1 MRRAVYA
8 AFCLSLSLPLSP
20 AKADWPQWRGP
31 NRDGHAVGAKL
42 PAKWPEK
49 APSAKWTAP
58 VGEGYGGAAAAGG
71 KVFVMGRKPVTLL
84 GYDFSIER
92 CLCFDADTGK
102 QAWAIEYVQT
112 FRPPA
117 QPGIGKGPN
126 STPTVD
132 RDRVYMFGLG
142 GMLHCIEIATG
153 EVLWKHDCRAEFWG
167 VKFLEGLGDD
177 AWFPPCGVAT
187 SPLVVGD
194 TVVVSVGG
202 PKAGAVT
209 AFDRNT
215 GNIVWKALDDRGSYA
230 SPLTATLG
238 GAKQV
243 VAMTGT
249 RMVGIGGAD
258 HKLLW
263 EVPYKAHLEQ
273 TIITP
278 LVWKDLVIHGGD
290 GRPTYA
296 VRVTESG
303 GRFTAEQVWKNEDL
317 KEYMVNPVAFG
328 DHLIGYDTRANK
340 LVCLALET
348 GETVWTSPRITG
360 KQFSI
365 VIAGDVALVL
375 NSEGE
380 LYIVRASPKEFE
392 QLAKW
397 KVSGQV
403 TWSHL
408 AVAGNRLYVKDQ
420 DTLHCYEL

>member
-1 MRRAVYA
+1 MIRLLIAT
-8 AFCLSLSLPLSP
+8 FSLLVSLP
-20 AKADWPQWRGP
+20 AAAADWPQWRGP
-31 NRDGHAVGAKL
+31 NRDGHAIGAKL
-42 PAKWPEK
+42 PAKWPAE
-49 APSAKWTAP
+49 APAAKWTAP
-58 VGEGYGGAAAAGG
+58 VGEGYGGAAAAAG
-71 KVFVMGRKPVTLL
+71 KVFVMGRQAVPVL

-102 QAWAIEYVQT
+102 QVWAVEYVQT
-112 FRPPA
+112 FRPPS

-132 RDRVYMFGLG
+132 RDRVYMLGLG

-153 EVLWKHDCRAEFWG
+153 KVLWKRDCRAEFWG
-167 VKFLEGLGDD
+167 VKFSEALGDD
-177 AWFPPCGVAT
+177 AWFPPCGCAT
-187 SPLVVGD
+187 SPLVDGD
-194 TVVVSVGG
+194 TVVISVGG
-202 PKAGAVT
+202 PKAGSVT

-215 GNIVWKALDDRGSYA
+215 GKIVWKALDDRSSYA
-230 SPLTATLG
+230 SPLSATLRG
-238 GAKQV
+238 VKQI

-258 HKLLW
+258 HKVLW
-263 EVPYKAHLEQ
+263 EAPYKAHLEQ

-278 LVWKDLVIHGGD
+278 VVWKDLVIHGGD

-296 VRVTESG
+296 LRVTESG
-303 GRFTAEQVWKNEDL
+303 GKWTTEQAWKNDDL

-348 GETVWTSPRITG
+348 GETAWTSPRITG

-365 VIAGDVALVL
+365 VVAGDVALVL

-380 LYIVRASPKEFE
+380 LYVVRASTKEFE

-397 KVSGQV
+397 KVSGLV
-403 TWSHL
+403 SWSHL
-408 AVAGNRLYVKDQ
+408 AVAGNRLYVKDK